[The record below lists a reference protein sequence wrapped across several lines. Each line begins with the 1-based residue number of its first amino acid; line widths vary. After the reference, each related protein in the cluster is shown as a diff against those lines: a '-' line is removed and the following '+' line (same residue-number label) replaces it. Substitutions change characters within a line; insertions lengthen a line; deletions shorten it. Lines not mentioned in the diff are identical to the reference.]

1 MTDTNLLQEFE
12 SFIDKRIII
21 GRIETVDEELGVIE
35 VSYTSMEGYKTFNI
49 PHPHFGTTSW
59 VRSMPEVG
67 TYVLVGMT
75 QYRQYPEILK
85 TFDPSERVR
94 IALNHVREIKPD
106 PNPDD
111 PKEISPVDRIERASG
126 RPNGLPFRKLRAGE
140 HEIMS
145 KGKSSIWISRRGYSL
160 EKAGIV
166 RRAVDSEK
174 STIQDWAAGHERL
187 GLDATLQNQ
196 LWDSDYFG
204 LVRRPSTDSTTLPLS
219 PLLNATAI
227 QTQITA
233 NIHIEDNVSSKLATQ
248 KSSQAQLVTEYNQ
261 KVQALKTAGNTALS
275 STQDLS
281 VVSNQSDTLRKSALE
296 LDKTFDGLNFS
307 MGQLKIIGAA
317 FQYVQED
324 FDIAQAAIRTQ
335 KELVVDLC
343 GKINKI
349 VETNSPNILTDA
361 KEVFIQFSELIVIP
375 IPVYTPEESITNA
388 FASQNKQE
396 ASIAA
401 KLAEAQAE
409 SQIYLENALQVSKKF
424 VYTEPKLENNEFCK
438 EWRTSVSWKSLPGT
452 LYEQVIGHV
461 YDNRGIRETNPI
473 TGKKTRSRRTWW
485 ADKPNEAKSGVEWI
499 DSDGNLIHFLAAS
512 AKKGRHVVVPE
523 GSDYLDV
530 GGDAELRTGGDRTEK
545 VGGGR
550 KILVVK
556 DLVIEAENVY
566 YKVRGKYQV
575 DATEI
580 ILNQDVNSIQ
590 KMTRP
595 IQQTSDTTY
604 STGEVI
610 QSSVVTSEKILVNA
624 DPKRRFVL
632 GNPLISARQKE
643 IEDALTNVGSLQ
655 ASFQMT
661 SGNITSKADHNI
673 VDEAK
678 ELVVSKAKKGI
689 VQQTDGNAV
698 RTAKKAILD
707 SAKSAVYPRLHG
719 KDHTA

>member
-12 SFIDKRIII
+12 SFIDKRIVI

-35 VSYTSMEGYKTFNI
+35 VSYTSMEGFKTFNI
-49 PHPHFGTTSW
+49 PHPHFGVSSW

-94 IALNHVREIKPD
+94 IALNHVREIRPD

-174 STIQDWAAGHERL
+174 SSIQDWAAGHERL

-196 LWDSDYFG
+196 LWDSEYFG

-219 PLLNATAI
+219 PLLNSTAI

-233 NIHIEDNVSSKLATQ
+233 NIHIEDTVSSKLATQ
-248 KSSQAQLVTEYNQ
+248 KGSQAKLVAEYTT
-261 KVQALKTAGNTALS
+261 KVQALKTAGNTALA
-275 STQDLS
+275 STQDRT
-281 VVSNQSDTLRKSALE
+281 VVANNVKTVVASASD
-296 LDKTFDGLNFS
+296 LDTTFDSLNFS
-307 MGQLKIIGAA
+307 MGQLKIIGAG

-335 KELVVDLC
+335 KEKVVDLC
-343 GKINKI
+343 GKLNKI
-349 VETNSPNILTDA
+349 VEINSPDVVTEA
-361 KEVFIQFSELIVIP
+361 KDTFIQFSELIVIP
-375 IPVYTPEESITNA
+375 IPVYTPEETIANA
-388 FASQNKQE
+388 FASQTKEE
-396 ASIAA
+396 ASIAS

-409 SQIYLENALQVSKKF
+409 SQIYLENALQVSKKY

-438 EWRTSVSWKSLPGT
+438 EWRTSVSWKGLPGS
-452 LYEQVIGHV
+452 LFEQVVGHV
-461 YDNRGIRETNPI
+461 YDTMGVRETNPI
-473 TGKKTRSRRTWW
+473 TNKKTRSRRTWW
-485 ADKPNEAKSGVEWI
+485 ADKPNEAKSSVEWI
-499 DSDGNLIHFLAAS
+499 DADGNHIHFLAES
-512 AKKGRHVVVPE
+512 AKKGRHCVIPS
-523 GSDYLDV
+523 GDDYLDV
-530 GGDAELRTGGDRTEK
+530 GVNAELRTGGDRIEK
-545 VGGGR
+545 IGGDR

-556 DLVIEAENVY
+556 DLIIEAENVY

-575 DATEI
+575 DATQI
-580 ILNQDVNSIQ
+580 VFNQDVNTIQ
-590 KMTRP
+590 KMQRP
-595 IQQTSDTTY
+595 IQKTSDTVYTVGNLVQ
-604 STGEVI
+604 ST
-610 QSSVVTSEKILVNA
+610 VVTSEKILVNA
-624 DPKRRFVL
+624 DPKRRFVV
-632 GNPLISARQKE
+632 GNPLVSSRQQQ
-643 IEDALTNVGSLQ
+643 IEDALTNVGALQ
-655 ASFQMT
+655 ASIQMV
-661 SGNITSKADHNI
+661 SGNIITKADHNI
-673 VDEAK
+673 LEEAK
-678 ELVVSKAKKGI
+678 ELVVSKGIKGI
-689 VQQTDGNAV
+689 VQQTDGNAI
-698 RTAKKAILD
+698 RTAKKTIMD
-707 SAKSAVYPRLHG
+707 SAKSAVYPPLHRQG
-719 KDHTA
+719 HTV

>member
-1 MTDTNLLQEFE
+1 
-12 SFIDKRIII
+12 
-21 GRIETVDEELGVIE
+21 
-35 VSYTSMEGYKTFNI
+35 
-49 PHPHFGTTSW
+49 
-59 VRSMPEVG
+59 
-67 TYVLVGMT
+67 
-75 QYRQYPEILK
+75 
-85 TFDPSERVR
+85 
-94 IALNHVREIKPD
+94 
-106 PNPDD
+106 
-111 PKEISPVDRIERASG
+111 
-126 RPNGLPFRKLRAGE
+126 
-140 HEIMS
+140 
-145 KGKSSIWISRRGYSL
+145 
-160 EKAGIV
+160 
-166 RRAVDSEK
+166 
-174 STIQDWAAGHERL
+174 
-187 GLDATLQNQ
+187 
-196 LWDSDYFG
+196 
-204 LVRRPSTDSTTLPLS
+204 
-219 PLLNATAI
+219 
-227 QTQITA
+227 
-233 NIHIEDNVSSKLATQ
+233 
-248 KSSQAQLVTEYNQ
+248 
-261 KVQALKTAGNTALS
+261 
-275 STQDLS
+275 
-281 VVSNQSDTLRKSALE
+281 
-296 LDKTFDGLNFS
+296 
-307 MGQLKIIGAA
+307 
-317 FQYVQED
+317 
-324 FDIAQAAIRTQ
+324 
-335 KELVVDLC
+335 
-343 GKINKI
+343 
-349 VETNSPNILTDA
+349 
-361 KEVFIQFSELIVIP
+361 
-375 IPVYTPEESITNA
+375 
-388 FASQNKQE
+388 
-396 ASIAA
+396 
-401 KLAEAQAE
+401 
-409 SQIYLENALQVSKKF
+409 
-424 VYTEPKLENNEFCK
+424 
-438 EWRTSVSWKSLPGT
+438 
-452 LYEQVIGHV
+452 
-461 YDNRGIRETNPI
+461 
-473 TGKKTRSRRTWW
+473 
-485 ADKPNEAKSGVEWI
+485 
-499 DSDGNLIHFLAAS
+499 
-512 AKKGRHVVVPE
+512 
-523 GSDYLDV
+523 LDV